1 MRTCG
6 SEISF
11 FMPKSWNGSGPLRGL
26 YITKNNHIQS
36 EVNVSNIEPG
46 KFRLVSGLCKT
57 LRLLYFATYVPLE
70 VISLCQCTAEGLDRH
85 SLQTY
90 PVEMIFWM
98 REIRKLLAAD
108 RAARMYEYNRK
119 NRMDFTNVNLS
130 CVISWLEDQS
140 VICTNFGAFHVSVHT
155 FCSESDRIVIG
166 CFQRLLCED

>member
-57 LRLLYFATYVPLE
+57 LRLLYFATHVPLE

-85 SLQTY
+85 SLQ
-90 PVEMIFWM
+90 I
-98 REIRKLLAAD
+98 
-108 RAARMYEYNRK
+108 
-119 NRMDFTNVNLS
+119 
-130 CVISWLEDQS
+130 
-140 VICTNFGAFHVSVHT
+140 
-155 FCSESDRIVIG
+155 
-166 CFQRLLCED
+166 